1 MASVVEICNL
11 ALARLGDEATVA
23 SIDPPE
29 GSAQAEHCQR
39 FYPIARDA
47 LLESHDWSFATVRD
61 RLALLANTD
70 TWEWQFAYVEP
81 ANTIRVLAILGPN
94 GSATD
99 EPQDFD
105 REAVASGSATKILT
119 NQPDAVGRY
128 TVRVL
133 DSTRYPPLFTDALA
147 WLLASMLAKTVVKGE
162 AGINLERGCM
172 QQYMLKLS
180 EAKVSDANQ
189 RRVQPKHTPGWIGA
203 R

>member
-47 LLESHDWSFATVRD
+47 LLEMHDWSFATTRA

-70 TWEWQFAYVEP
+70 TWEWQFAYAEP
-81 ANTIRVLAILGPN
+81 ANAIRVLAILLPN

-99 EPQDFD
+99 DPQDFD
-105 REAVASGSATKILT
+105 REANADATVTKILT
-119 NQPDAVGRY
+119 NQPDAVARF

-147 WLLASMLAKTVVKGE
+147 WLLASMLAKTVIKGE
-162 AGINLERGCM
+162 AGINVERGCM
-172 QQYMLKLS
+172 QQFMLRVG